1 MHVGHFAAGL
11 IGKPIEPKL
20 SAGTLVFASML
31 ADLLWCVFTLAG
43 IEEVRFGTG
52 SGAANYFQAINIAL
66 SHSLIMLVVWGV
78 VFAGVYFLVR
88 RNLRGAVLLFFLVV
102 SHWLFDVIAHKPD
115 MPLVPGGAQRLG
127 FGLWTN
133 IPATIIVE
141 GGLWVIA
148 IVLYLR
154 ATRAKGRLAFFVFW
168 PVVLLL
174 TLFWYNN
181 IAGPPPPNPA
191 IAPIFSLVYFS
202 LVVAWSYWINR
213 LRPTS

>member
-11 IGKPIEPKL
+11 IGKPLEPKL
-20 SAGTLVFASML
+20 SVGTLVLASML

-52 SGAANYFQAINIAL
+52 LGAANYFQAINIAL
-66 SHSLIMLVVWGV
+66 SHSLVMLVVWGV

-88 RNLRGAVLLFFLVV
+88 RNLRGAVLLFCLVV
-102 SHWLFDVIAHKPD
+102 SHWLLDVIAHKPD
-115 MPLVPGGAQRLG
+115 MPLFPGGAQRLG
-127 FGLWTN
+127 FGLWTS

-154 ATRAKGRLAFFVFW
+154 ATPPKGRLAFFVFW

-174 TLFWYNN
+174 TLFWYSN

-191 IAPIFSLVYFS
+191 IAPIFSLIYFS